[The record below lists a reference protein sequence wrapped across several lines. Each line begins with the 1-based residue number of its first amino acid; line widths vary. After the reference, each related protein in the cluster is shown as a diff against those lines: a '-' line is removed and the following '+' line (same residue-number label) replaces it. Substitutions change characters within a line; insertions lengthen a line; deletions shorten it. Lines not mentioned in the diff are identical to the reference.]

1 VDPTRLERVDA
12 SGPGVECHE
21 QSTGSWRVK
30 GIMHTICT
38 SNVDD
43 SILLLM
49 IFCCWLISLP
59 I

>member
-1 VDPTRLERVDA
+1 MSKVLEVGGFPDEGA
-12 SGPGVECHE
+12 SH
-21 QSTGSWRVK
+21 VK
-30 GIMHTICT
+30 GIMHTIST

-59 I
+59 IRSG